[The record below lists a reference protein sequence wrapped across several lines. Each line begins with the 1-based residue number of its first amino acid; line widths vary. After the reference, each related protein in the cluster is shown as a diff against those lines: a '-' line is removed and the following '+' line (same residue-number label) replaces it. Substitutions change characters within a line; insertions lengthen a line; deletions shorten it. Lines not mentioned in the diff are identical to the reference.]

1 MKGERIAADFTFAAT
16 TMQQIS
22 FSIVLLSLPFHLLDR
37 AGSSVMAAY
46 VEIIFDNSDGE
57 LKR

>member
-1 MKGERIAADFTFAAT
+1 
-16 TMQQIS
+16 MQLNFS
-22 FSIVLLSLPFHLLDR
+22 FKHFMVLLAHLFYR

-57 LKR
+57 LKN